1 MGANTR
7 DKKPLRSYGIEWNV
21 VPFSF
26 IPNVSDSTGN
36 PAAANTIG
44 QVTVTRTGTGL
55 YQVAAAG
62 GAPRSVFVL
71 GKYESALKGL
81 YEIEVGTTSS
91 TAGLFQIRCFTYGTT
106 TLVNFAA
113 TDSVQKV
120 SGYLFQ
126 QASSYTR

>member
-7 DKKPLRSYGIEWNV
+7 DPKPLRSYGVEWRV
-21 VPFSF
+21 IPWSF
-26 IPNVSDSTGN
+26 IPNVSDSTAS

-44 QVTVTRTGTGL
+44 QVAVTRTGTGL
-55 YQVAAAG
+55 YQVAAYG
-62 GAPRSVFVL
+62 GAPRAVFVL

-81 YEIEVGTTSS
+81 YEVEVGTTSA
-91 TAGLFQIRCFTYGTT
+91 TAGLYQIRCFTYGTT

-113 TDSVQKV
+113 TDSVQRV